1 MIPMLN
7 SHLVPGENLS
17 FDPKPLVCPAKSS
30 PRILVVGGGITGL
43 ATSWVLLD
51 RGYHV
56 TIIAKEW
63 ASYTKDQRLTSQ
75 IAGALWE
82 YPPAVCGSHTDTVSL
97 LRSKRWC
104 MIAYGIWATIAAD
117 PALAAAAGVQMKK
130 SAFFFPYSLEDNPKQ
145 LNKLYELA
153 RSGVRGL
160 CRDPTL
166 IQHHNVNP
174 TYGAVDAY
182 EHLAPIIDTDQCMTW
197 LMNLVQSK
205 GAKFVTE
212 TIYGDLYAQEEL
224 LLARFCASAIVNA
237 TGLACSSTASDSTA
251 YPLRGALL
259 RLINDGSDFPKVD
272 TAMAI
277 AADTAHDGEIVFIV
291 PRNNNTLLLGG
302 IAQRGEAKLDLT
314 LDSPVIKRM
323 RARCEKF
330 LPSLKNARLHD
341 EYPLSQGL
349 RPCRTRNVRCE
360 REASTRELRGQSK
373 IVHSYGHGGAGWSL
387 SFGCAED
394 VATLVEE
401 AVREGQAE
409 QIDSRGSGMLHGDL
423 VFRSRL

>member
-1 MIPMLN
+1 MFPKLN
-7 SHLVPGENLS
+7 SHLVLGENLS
-17 FDPKPLVCPAKSS
+17 FDPKPQVCPTKSS
-30 PRILVVGGGITGL
+30 PRILVVGGGVTGL
-43 ATSWVLLD
+43 ITSWVLLD

-56 TIIAKEW
+56 TIVAKEW

-97 LRSKRWC
+97 RRSKRWC
-104 MIAYGIWATIAAD
+104 MIAYDIWATIAAD
-117 PALAAAAGVQMKK
+117 PALAAAAGVQMKN
-130 SAFFFPYSLEDNPKQ
+130 SAFFFPYSLEENPKQ

-160 CRDPTL
+160 CRDPSL
-166 IQHHNVNP
+166 IQRQNVNP
-174 TYGAVDAY
+174 AYGAVDAY
-182 EHLAPIIDTDQCMTW
+182 EHLAPIIDTDQCMAW

-205 GAKFVTE
+205 GANLVTE

-237 TGLACSSTASDSTA
+237 TGLACSSTASDNTA

-259 RLINDGSDFPKVD
+259 RLINDGRDFPKVD

-277 AADTAHDGEIVFIV
+277 AADTAHDGEIVFLV
-291 PRNNNTLLLGG
+291 PRNDNILLLGG
-302 IAQRGEAKLDLT
+302 IAQKGEAELDLT

-330 LPSLKNARLHD
+330 LPSLKNARLDD
-341 EYPLSQGL
+341 EYPLAQGL

-360 REASTRELRGQSK
+360 REARTRGLRGQSK

-394 VATLVEE
+394 VATMVEE
-401 AVREGQAE
+401 AVREGKAE
-409 QIDSRGSGMLHGDL
+409 QTASRGGGMLHGDL